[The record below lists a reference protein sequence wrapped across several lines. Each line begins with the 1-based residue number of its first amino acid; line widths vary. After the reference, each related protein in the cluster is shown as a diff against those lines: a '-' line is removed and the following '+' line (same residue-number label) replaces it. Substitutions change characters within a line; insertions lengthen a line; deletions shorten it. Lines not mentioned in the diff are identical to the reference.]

1 LDVTFEDLSLDLHH
15 DFIAARILER
25 GSLQDIKW
33 LRGHWGDIAL
43 RDYILNRRGK
53 GLNPRQM
60 RYWQLI
66 LDLPADQV
74 DQWIAQFHNSVW
86 GRRTKNEL
94 LSGWII
100 FPSNTGDQ
108 ATCAA
113 GNQSELL
120 PGRWNS
126 HNGLPGS
133 STIVRF
139 GLVLPR

>member
-1 LDVTFEDLSLDLHH
+1 MQNFSNISLPEQLRALFLDVTFEDLSWDLHH

-74 DQWIAQFHNSVW
+74 DQWIAQFHNSVR
-86 GRRTKNEL
+86 GRRTKK
-94 LSGWII
+94 
-100 FPSNTGDQ
+100 
-108 ATCAA
+108 
-113 GNQSELL
+113 
-120 PGRWNS
+120 
-126 HNGLPGS
+126 
-133 STIVRF
+133 
-139 GLVLPR
+139 